1 MTETATAL
9 KLFDELAKVV
19 GADHVLTQDKIALR
33 SPGWCEHSQRAHL
46 LVRPSTTE
54 ELADV
59 ARIASAHGTAMVAQ
73 GGLTGLTEATTTEAD
88 NLIVSFERFNKIHRI
103 DPVQGVLVAGTG
115 VTVAQAHAAAA
126 EYDLTL
132 GVDIPSRDSCTL
144 GGIVST
150 NAGGIRVIRYGMTRE
165 NVLGLT
171 AVLADGTVVDAANT
185 LMKNNA
191 GYDLKHLFIGSEGTL
206 GLVTEVVFR
215 LFPKPAREHTA
226 LVAATSVEDLL
237 TVLTRCRQQLGASL
251 LSFEGLW
258 EDFYIGKTQAAGI
271 RAPIDKAYPVY
282 GIVECGVWRAGD
294 NVNPLEE
301 TLSGIMEDGL
311 IADAVL
317 ASSEAERREIWDIR
331 ENGEPLSQYGRHL
344 QSFDVS
350 FELSDID
357 AFVRRLHTA
366 MAERWPKKPV
376 FVFGHLGDGN
386 LHIVLA
392 NNDEEHAERREFESV
407 IYKVTSEFS
416 NSSVSAEHGIGLE
429 KKDYLTYSRSTA
441 QLDVMQRLREALVP
455 SATLNPGKIF

>member
-1 MTETATAL
+1 MMSKANN
-9 KLFDELAKVV
+9 LFDKLAAIV
-19 GADHVLTQDKIALR
+19 GADHVLGEEKIALR
-33 SPGWCEHSQRAHL
+33 SPGWCENSQRAHL

-54 ELADV
+54 ELAQV
-59 ARIASAHGTAMVAQ
+59 ARIAHANRIVMVPQ
-73 GGLTGLTEATTTEAD
+73 GGLTGLVDATATEAD
-88 NLIVSFERFNKIHRI
+88 NLIVSFERFDKIIRV

-115 VTVAQAHAAAA
+115 VTLAAAHAAAA
-126 EYDLTL
+126 EHGLML

-206 GLVTEVVFR
+206 GLVTEVVFK
-215 LFPKPAREHTA
+215 LFPKPVREHTA
-226 LVAATSVEDLL
+226 LVAADSVDDLL

-258 EDFYIGKTQAAGI
+258 EDYYVKKTQAAGI

-282 GIVECGVWRAGD
+282 AIIECGVWRAGD

-301 TLSGIMEDGL
+301 TLSTVLEEGL
-311 IADAVL
+311 IVDAVL
-317 ASSEAERREIWDIR
+317 SSSEAERREIWDIR
-331 ENGEPLSQYGRHL
+331 ENGEPLRKYGRHI

-350 FELSDID
+350 FELPDI
-357 AFVRRLHTA
+357 APFVKRLREA
-366 MAERWPKKPV
+366 MAEQWPDKLV

-386 LHIVLA
+386 LHITLS
-392 NNDEEHAERREFESV
+392 NNDEEHARRHDFESV
-407 IYKVTSEFS
+407 VYQVTAEFN

-429 KKDYLTYSRSTA
+429 KKAFLPSSRSA
-441 QLDVMQRLREALVP
+441 DQLDVMQRVRSALVP
-455 SATLNPGKIF
+455 DATLNPGKIF